1 MNNQTNTNITNKY
14 IENFLNTHFE
24 IEKFFNNDFEQFF
37 DTQIIEKFGYMP
49 KVTTFTPVR
58 SYTFKNTK
66 DIHKCVINFLE
77 NNIYNIAFNVI
88 IDYDD
93 NFYNK
98 DRDIFFM
105 YMYMKFNN
113 NNIPTYYIIF
123 Q

>member
-1 MNNQTNTNITNKY
+1 MKNQTNTNITNKY
-14 IENFLNTHFE
+14 IENFLNTYFE

-49 KVTTFTPVR
+49 KVTTFTPVH

-66 DIHKCVINFLE
+66 DIYKRVINFLE

-88 IDYDD
+88 IDYND
-93 NFYNK
+93 NLYNS

-113 NNIPTYYIIF
+113 SNIPIYYIIF